1 MGVVEQNLKEMLQDL
16 SAHQRDKSDLLIGY
30 VEDRLNKTVDTYY
43 KSVLQ
48 SAKLLE
54 RRNPDKVAKSVIKQK

>member
-1 MGVVEQNLKEMLQDL
+1 MSVVEQNLKEMLQDL
-16 SAHQRDKSDLLIGY
+16 QAHQRDKSTLLVGY

-43 KSVLQ
+43 RSVLQ

-54 RRNPDKVAKSVIKQK
+54 RRNPDKVAKSIIKQK

>member
-16 SAHQRDKSDLLIGY
+16 STHQRDKSTLLIGY
-30 VEDRLNKTVDTYY
+30 VEERLNKTVDTYY
-43 KSVLQ
+43 RSVLQ

-54 RRNPDKVAKSVIKQK
+54 RRNPDKVAKSIIKQK